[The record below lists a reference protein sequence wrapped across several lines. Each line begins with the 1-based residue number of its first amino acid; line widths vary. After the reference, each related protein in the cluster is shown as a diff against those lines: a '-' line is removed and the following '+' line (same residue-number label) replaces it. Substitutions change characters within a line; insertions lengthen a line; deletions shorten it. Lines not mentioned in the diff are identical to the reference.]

1 MAAGTLLGWG
11 ACSWRI
17 PSTPQGTLIID
28 LPQYFFSPGDELKGN
43 KLECDFHLRQ
53 SPQEVSRY
61 NLGFCL
67 IPPVASGPS
76 DHAPADSVVIDASV
90 GTQLG

>member
-1 MAAGTLLGWG
+1 MAAVTLLGWG
-11 ACSWRI
+11 ACFWR
-17 PSTPQGTLIID
+17 PSYPARDPHHRPPPIH
-28 LPQYFFSPGDELKGN
+28 FSPGDELKGN

-76 DHAPADSVVIDASV
+76 DHAPAASVVTDTPV